1 MKATQE
7 GFKRNTIK
15 PFFNSY
21 GFENTY
27 ALIVTKE
34 TAKKYHLETVSDL
47 EKHAK
52 DLRVGMDS
60 SWMDR
65 KGDGYPAFKK
75 NMAIVSVR

>member
-1 MKATQE
+1 M
-7 GFKRNTIK
+7 
-15 PFFNSY
+15 
-21 GFENTY
+21 
-27 ALIVTKE
+27 IVTKE